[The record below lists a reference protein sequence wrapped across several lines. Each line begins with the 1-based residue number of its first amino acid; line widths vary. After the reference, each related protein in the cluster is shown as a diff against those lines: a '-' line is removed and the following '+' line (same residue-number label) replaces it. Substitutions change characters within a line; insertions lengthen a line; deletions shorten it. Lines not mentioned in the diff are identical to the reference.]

1 MENVTYI
8 RDLKRLLFLFVF
20 CIIFFFSMYN
30 VRFVVVSGDSMSPTL
45 CDGEIVYAQSNKNLE
60 YDGVYVIKVPDV
72 DAPVVKRLIG
82 MPGDQLEFKSTGEIY
97 RNGILYRELDSKTVT
112 NMVVTL
118 GYDEY
123 FFLGDN
129 IDESYDSRY
138 WGRPAKFEEI
148 QYKLQFVIFP
158 FFNFRAVW

>member
-1 MENVTYI
+1 MANVSYI
-8 RDLKRLLFLFVF
+8 KDIKRLLCLFAFCVLFFLL
-20 CIIFFFSMYN
+20 MYN
-30 VRFVVVSGDSMSPTL
+30 IRLVVVSGESMYPTL
-45 CDGEIVYAQSNKNLE
+45 RDGEVVYAYTDKNLE
-60 YDGVYVIKVPDV
+60 YDGVYVVTVPDV

-82 MPGDQLEFKSTGEIY
+82 MPGDRIEFKSNGEIY
-97 RNGILYRELDSKTVT
+97 RNDEVYKKVNSQTVT

-138 WGRPAKFEEI
+138 WGRPVKFEEI
-148 QYKLQFVIFP
+148 QYKLQFVVFP